1 MKQETAMETQ
11 PPSVR
16 ASKAL
21 KLAPG
26 DFVSMSS
33 ELITNE
39 YILGDVIG
47 TGGFG
52 EVRKAIHIPT
62 QSERAIKA
70 IFLTEEDPDEIEK
83 LMREVSILKRLDHP
97 NIIRVYGVYKNHKT
111 LYIVT
116 EICRG
121 GELFDRIKSLKKFG
135 ENQAAKYMLD
145 IVSGVMHC
153 HDNDIVHRDLKP
165 ENLLFENEQ
174 EGAKLKLIDFGTSRF
189 IPNEKK
195 LKKAIGTCY
204 YIAPEVL
211 TGEYD
216 RKVDVWSLGV
226 ILYIMLSGCPPFNGR
241 TDDEIFAK
249 IRNSP
254 VEFKRPCWNE
264 VSEPAKVLI
273 RNMLAKKPGTRYS
286 IEQVFNDNWLQT
298 RGMSRVPDKLLQ
310 SSSLQSLASFRTASK
325 LQKAVYA
332 YIISQF
338 IDNTYFEEL
347 REVFISIDI
356 NGDGYLSREEVQ
368 RAVDKFSFKVNIKE
382 IMTECDTDKNGF
394 INYSEFLAATVNR
407 VDAYS
412 KDNLKNAF
420 RRFDR
425 NGDGQISLEELKE
438 SLGANEAEETVF
450 RKMIEEADK
459 NGDGTIDLDEFIE
472 HMTKQQGDI

>member
-1 MKQETAMETQ
+1 M
-11 PPSVR
+11 
-16 ASKAL
+16 
-21 KLAPG
+21 
-26 DFVSMSS
+26 
-33 ELITNE
+33 
-39 YILGDVIG
+39 
-47 TGGFG
+47 
-52 EVRKAIHIPT
+52 
-62 QSERAIKA
+62 
-70 IFLTEEDPDEIEK
+70 
-83 LMREVSILKRLDHP
+83 
-97 NIIRVYGVYKNHKT
+97 
-111 LYIVT
+111 
-116 EICRG
+116 
-121 GELFDRIKSLKKFG
+121 
-135 ENQAAKYMLD
+135 
-145 IVSGVMHC
+145 
-153 HDNDIVHRDLKP
+153 
-165 ENLLFENEQ
+165 
-174 EGAKLKLIDFGTSRF
+174 
-189 IPNEKK
+189 
-195 LKKAIGTCY
+195 
-204 YIAPEVL
+204 
-211 TGEYD
+211 
-216 RKVDVWSLGV
+216 
-226 ILYIMLSGCPPFNGR
+226 
-241 TDDEIFAK
+241 
-249 IRNSP
+249 
-254 VEFKRPCWNE
+254 EFKRPCWNE